1 MPYLKAPPM
10 IAASTMRPLTCQTV
24 RIGAPVVIASIA
36 RRNNQGITLVMA
48 DDATT
53 ISRPTEKEIQYGL

>member
-1 MPYLKAPPM
+1 M
-10 IAASTMRPLTCQTV
+10 
-24 RIGAPVVIASIA
+24 RIGAPAVIASIA
-36 RRNNQGITLVMA
+36 RRSSQGITLVMA

>member
-10 IAASTMRPLTCQTV
+10 IAASTTSALTCQTV